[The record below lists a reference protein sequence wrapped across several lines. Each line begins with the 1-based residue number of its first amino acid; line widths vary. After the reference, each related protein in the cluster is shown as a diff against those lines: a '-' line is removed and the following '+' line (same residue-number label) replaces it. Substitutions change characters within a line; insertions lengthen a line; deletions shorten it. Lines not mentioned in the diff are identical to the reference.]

1 VCDLSLF
8 LSLAL
13 PSLCLSLIYITT
25 PKLHA
30 EMDTKRKGI
39 GYACLDTL
47 KRLTSKNSVLAVH
60 REKHGLSYERAE
72 KIWTMYLEYMTIK
85 ARWMDYR
92 SEMKF
97 STSPEVDELWH
108 THLLNTESYHEL
120 MELIREINP
129 MVKFIHHSEKNAE
142 DPDDVKEARRK
153 AAAEAYQE
161 TFRKE
166 CQWFEEEQS
175 ATDSDADASDDDGE
189 LWDYIFVDIL
199 THTGRKFDVR
209 INVNRTVGFLKRL
222 IQDKEGIP
230 VDQQRLIF
238 RGAQL
243 LDSPALKDYN
253 IQRDCVDPPLIHL
266 VLRLRGC

>member
-153 AAAEAYQE
+153 AAVDAYRE
-161 TFRKE
+161 TFGKE

-175 ATDSDADASDDDGE
+175 ATDSDADTSDDDFGE
-189 LWDYIFVDIL
+189 LWDYILVHVKTL
-199 THTGRKFDVR
+199 TGKTITIRVNR
-209 INVNRTVGFLKRL
+209 NRTVLFLKRL
-222 IQDKEGIP
+222 FQDKEGIP

-238 RGAQL
+238 AGRQL
-243 LDSPALKDYN
+243 EDGRTLKDQN
-253 IQRDCVDPPLIHL
+253 IQRDSTLDFVQ
-266 VLRLRGC
+266 RLRGC